1 MDRLQA
7 VMLLAATLAAVTGAL
22 IAFILKQRTGATPA
36 SALLYGG
43 STAVTLML
51 LYLTGLAAY
60 R

>member
-7 VMLLAATLAAVTGAL
+7 VMLLAAVLTAAVAAL
-22 IAFILKQRTGATPA
+22 SAFILKQRAGAGTA
-36 SALLYGG
+36 NAVLYGG

-51 LYLTGLAAY
+51 VYFTALGAY